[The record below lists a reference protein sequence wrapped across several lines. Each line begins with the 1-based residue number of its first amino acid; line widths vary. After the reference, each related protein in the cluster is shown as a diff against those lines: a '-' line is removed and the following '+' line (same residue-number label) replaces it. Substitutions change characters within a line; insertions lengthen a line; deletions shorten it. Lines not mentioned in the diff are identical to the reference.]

1 MEFYLRLGAERG
13 GIYGSPAEWAGL
25 LPPGTGRPGR
35 RTLWRRRWGVLALT
49 PEGCADLLTVRRR
62 FPPSARELQCD
73 LLLLPGECP
82 AGRLPLP
89 PTLRAV
95 SYGLSPRDSLTF
107 SSLEQPALCVQRAL
121 PRPDGTVI
129 EPQEIPLPGLPAPVE
144 RFLPLLGLWL
154 LTCADAS
161 AWQAR
166 LMSAFA
172 AGDTPRRRFPRWKRG

>member
-1 MEFYLRLGAERG
+1 MEFYLRGA
-13 GIYGSPAEWAGL
+13 IYGGPAEWAGL
-25 LPPGTGRPGR
+25 LPPGIRRPGR
-35 RTLWRRRWGVLALT
+35 RGLWRRRWGVLALT
-49 PEGCADLLTVRRR
+49 PEGCADLLTVRPAWRR
-62 FPPSARELQCD
+62 VPLPTRELQCD
-73 LLLLPGECP
+73 LLLLPGDCP
-82 AGRLPLP
+82 AGRLPLA

-95 SYGLSPRDSLTF
+95 SYGLSSRDSLTF

-121 PRPDGTVI
+121 PRPDGTII

-172 AGDTPRRRFPRWKRG
+172 AGDTPRRRFPRWKRV